1 MDIFI
6 KFNYYYNQ
14 GIKKKKKKKLPRQ
27 QNLPILITFYW
38 KGAQANLAL
47 NINCS

>member
-14 GIKKKKKKKLPRQ
+14 GIKKKIKLPRQ
-27 QNLPILITFYW
+27 QNLLILITSYW